1 MASIFGFA
9 RRSIYPELQIERF
22 FRNRV
27 IFSHYGLTGS
37 CICAHP
43 EIRAWEECHEM
54 TKLCRQVARI
64 SNQREANAPCSFRDV
79 GVVGIN
85 HFTFV
90 TGIRLGGRNMMTDW
104 AEFLAAADYLQDAAG
119 WGFARTPVA
128 FRVRDRATKRAKVGA
143 MVEGGLAAVPRRSD
157 EAMLDPF
164 VALMGGA
171 SFVSNVT
178 LPNRGQGANL
188 TEGVVVEANARFSRD
203 GRVPIPAG
211 IIPDLLV
218 AIIADHAQ
226 RQKALDDALIAD
238 DHAALFPRFA
248 SDPLARARPETQA
261 RAMFSQMLRATARW
275 LPDARGPE
283 AA

>member
-1 MASIFGFA
+1 MLIDLNYSEDGVDFGFA

-64 SNQREANAPCSFRDV
+64 SNQREANAPRSFRDV

-143 MVEGGLAAVPRRSD
+143 MVEGGLAAVPRR
-157 EAMLDPF
+157 F
-164 VALMGGA
+164 
-171 SFVSNVT
+171 FRVS
-178 LPNRGQGANL
+178 PL
-188 TEGVVVEANARFSRD
+188 T
-203 GRVPIPAG
+203 
-211 IIPDLLV
+211 
-218 AIIADHAQ
+218 
-226 RQKALDDALIAD
+226 
-238 DHAALFPRFA
+238 
-248 SDPLARARPETQA
+248 
-261 RAMFSQMLRATARW
+261 RW
-275 LPDARGPE
+275 PARGPKHRPVPCSPRCCGQPHAGCQTPVGRKPHHGRDQQMDRACLFACSMKFE
-283 AA
+283 RLLRQGMVSENRVWNWLASSHGFASVVSLRRKAQILIPLTCRVTIQFGQISLP